1 MQRERRKNNDILFH
15 FRKDGLPMTK
25 LSQLKIDPEFQ
36 GQINPPT
43 ADEEQQLE
51 QNILEER
58 RLLNPII
65 TWNGYIVDG
74 HTRYRILKKH
84 QFIQFE
90 VIEKDFANRF
100 EVLAWICKN
109 QLGRRNL
116 TPEQKKFL
124 IGRQQ
129 EAEKNSVGG
138 DRKSQKAKS
147 EVQNEPL
154 IYTSTAARVAA
165 EMGVSESYVKRAA
178 KYARGVDAAE
188 EAVPGAKNE
197 ILSGKLK
204 ATDAEIIALAQLSK
218 EEIHA
223 TLDELRKPKNERQP
237 KNRLQKVETTSEVQ
251 NISESNE
258 PAEPPVAED
267 ETAPSDDIP
276 LNFRKSIQGH
286 RHELTAPE
294 RKRLQKSIDNR
305 FYRPKK
311 DGGAVVMCE
320 IQGAQE
326 DFARRWERCFSDY
339 PDLLT
344 DAENKEQVQKYMERA
359 IAYLQTVKARLD
371 GGMTH

>member
-1 MQRERRKNNDILFH
+1 
-15 FRKDGLPMTK
+15 MTK

-36 GQINPPT
+36 GQINPPS

-154 IYTSTAARVAA
+154 IYASTAARVAA

-204 ATDAEIIALAQLSK
+204 ATDAEIIALTQLSK

-223 TLDELRKPKNERQP
+223 ALDELRKPKSERQP
-237 KNRLQKVETTSEVQ
+237 KNRLQKVETISKVQ
-251 NISESNE
+251 TISEINE
-258 PAEPPVAED
+258 SAESPVAED
-267 ETAPSDDIP
+267 ETEPSDDAP
-276 LNFRKSIQGH
+276 RDFRKSIQGH

-311 DGGAVVMCE
+311 DGGAVVICE

-344 DAENKEQVQKYMERA
+344 DAKNKEQVQKYMERA

-371 GGMTH
+371 GGATY

>member
-1 MQRERRKNNDILFH
+1 
-15 FRKDGLPMTK
+15 MTK

-90 VIEKDFANRF
+90 VIEKDFANRY

-109 QLGRRNL
+109 QLGQRNL

-154 IYTSTAARVAA
+154 IYASTAARVAA

-204 ATDAEIIALAQLSK
+204 ATDAKIIALAQLSK

-223 TLDELRKPKNERQP
+223 ALDELRKPKSERPP

-258 PAEPPVAED
+258 SAEPPVAED
-267 ETAPSDDIP
+267 KTGSSDDVP

-286 RHELTAPE
+286 RRELTAPE

-371 GGMTH
+371 GGAPH

>member
-1 MQRERRKNNDILFH
+1 
-15 FRKDGLPMTK
+15 MTK

-90 VIEKDFANRF
+90 VVEKDFANRF
-100 EVLAWICKN
+100 EALGWICKN

-147 EVQNEPL
+147 EVQNEPM
-154 IYTSTAARVAA
+154 IYTSTATRVAA

-204 ATDAEIIALAQLSK
+204 ATDVEIIALAQLSK
-218 EEIHA
+218 EEIRA
-223 TLDELRKPKNERQP
+223 ALDELRKPKKERQP
-237 KNRLQKVETTSEVQ
+237 KNRLQKVEPTSEVQ
-251 NISESNE
+251 NISRSNE
-258 PAEPPVAED
+258 LAEPPVTED
-267 ETAPSDDIP
+267 ETEPSDDTP
-276 LNFRKSIQGH
+276 LDFKKSIQCH
-286 RHELTAPE
+286 QHELTVPE
-294 RKRLQKSIDNR
+294 RKRLQKSVDNR

-311 DGGAVVMCE
+311 DGGAIVMCE

-359 IAYLQTVKARLD
+359 ISYLQTVKARLD
-371 GGMTH
+371 GGEVH

>member
-1 MQRERRKNNDILFH
+1 
-15 FRKDGLPMTK
+15 MTK
-25 LSQLKIDPEFQ
+25 LSLLKIDPEFQ

-74 HTRYRILKKH
+74 HTRYRILKRH

-138 DRKSQKAKS
+138 DRKSPKAKS

-197 ILSGKLK
+197 ILSGRLK

-223 TLDELRKPKNERQP
+223 ALDELRKPKSERQP
-237 KNRLQKVETTSEVQ
+237 KNRLQKVKTISEVQ
-251 NISESNE
+251 DTSESNE
-258 PAEPPVAED
+258 SVESLAAENEAE
-267 ETAPSDDIP
+267 PSDDAS

-286 RHELTAPE
+286 RRELTAPE
-294 RKRLQKSIDNR
+294 RKRLQESVDNR
-305 FYRPKK
+305 FYRPAKE
-311 DGGAVVMCE
+311 GGSIMMCE

-326 DFARRWERCFSDY
+326 DLVRRWERCFSDY

-344 DAENKEQVQKYMERA
+344 DSENKEQVQKYTERA
-359 IAYLQTVKARLD
+359 IAYLQTVKTRLNSSESC
-371 GGMTH
+371 

>member
-1 MQRERRKNNDILFH
+1 
-15 FRKDGLPMTK
+15 MTK
-25 LSQLKIDPEFQ
+25 LNQLKIDPEFQ

-43 ADEEQQLE
+43 PDEERQLE

-90 VIEKDFANRF
+90 VVEKDFANRF

-138 DRKSQKAKS
+138 DRKSPKAKS

-154 IYTSTAARVAA
+154 IYASTAARVAA

-178 KYARGVDAAE
+178 KYTKGVDAAE
-188 EAVPGAKNE
+188 EAFPGAKNE
-197 ILSGKLK
+197 ILSGGIK

-218 EEIHA
+218 EEIRA
-223 TLDELRKPKNERQP
+223 ALDELRKPKKERLS
-237 KNRLQKVETTSEVQ
+237 KNKSEGTTAISKIQ
-251 NISESNE
+251 NISEGNE
-258 PAEPPVAED
+258 SDVQSAVED
-267 ETAPSDDIP
+267 EPKPPDSIP
-276 LNFRKSIQGH
+276 LDFRKSIQCH
-286 RHELTAPE
+286 QHSLTAPE
-294 RKRLQKSIDNR
+294 LKQLQESVDNR
-305 FYRPKK
+305 FYRTTKE
-311 DGGAVVMCE
+311 GGSIMMCE
-320 IQGAQE
+320 VQGAQE
-326 DFARRWERCFSDY
+326 DLVRRWERCFSNY

-344 DAENKEQVQKYMERA
+344 DDENKEQVQKYMERA

-371 GGMTH
+371 GGEVNQLSDH

>member
-1 MQRERRKNNDILFH
+1 M
-15 FRKDGLPMTK
+15 
-25 LSQLKIDPEFQ
+25 
-36 GQINPPT
+36 
-43 ADEEQQLE
+43 
-51 QNILEER
+51 
-58 RLLNPII
+58 
-65 TWNGYIVDG
+65 
-74 HTRYRILKKH
+74 
-84 QFIQFE
+84 
-90 VIEKDFANRF
+90 
-100 EVLAWICKN
+100 
-109 QLGRRNL
+109 
-116 TPEQKKFL
+116 
-124 IGRQQ
+124 
-129 EAEKNSVGG
+129 
-138 DRKSQKAKS
+138 
-147 EVQNEPL
+147 
-154 IYTSTAARVAA
+154 IYASTAARVAA

-223 TLDELRKPKNERQP
+223 ALDELRKPKSERPP

-251 NISESNE
+251 NIFESNE
-258 PAEPPVAED
+258 SAEPPVAED
-267 ETAPSDDIP
+267 KTGTSDDIP

-286 RHELTAPE
+286 RRELTAPE
-294 RKRLQKSIDNR
+294 RKRLQKSINNR

-326 DFARRWERCFSDY
+326 DFARRWERCFLDY

-371 GGMTH
+371 GSATH

>member
-1 MQRERRKNNDILFH
+1 MI
-15 FRKDGLPMTK
+15 
-25 LSQLKIDPEFQ
+25 KIDPEFQ

-43 ADEEQQLE
+43 ANEEQQLE

-58 RLLNPII
+58 QLLNPII

-74 HTRYRILKKH
+74 HTRYRILEKH

-90 VIEKDFANRF
+90 VIEKDFTNRF
-100 EVLAWICKN
+100 EALAWICKN

-138 DRKSQKAKS
+138 DRKSPKAKS
-147 EVQNEPL
+147 EVQNESL

-165 EMGVSESYVKRAA
+165 ETGGSESYVKRAA
-178 KYARGVDAAE
+178 KYAKGVNAAE

-197 ILSGKLK
+197 ILSGSIK
-204 ATDAEIIALAQLSK
+204 ATDAEITALAQLPK
-218 EEIHA
+218 EEICS
-223 TLDELRKPKNERQP
+223 TLNELRKPRKERKP
-237 KNRLQKVETTSEVQ
+237 KNKPQETVVTLTVQDASEGD
-251 NISESNE
+251 
-258 PAEPPVAED
+258 ALDEPPAVED
-267 ETAPSDDIP
+267 ETMCSNSIP
-276 LNFRKSIQGH
+276 LDFRKSIQGH
-286 RHELTAPE
+286 RHELTASE

-305 FYRPKK
+305 FYRPAK
-311 DGGAVVMCE
+311 DSGAIVMCE
-320 IQGAQE
+320 IQGAPE

-359 IAYLQTVKARLD
+359 IAYLQTVKARLA
-371 GGMTH
+371 GGEVH